1 MGTNQ
6 SSKAKENDINFD
18 PVTKGYFKDLQLIF
32 IHNYIENDNLISNM
46 KVCLDEKNFDQILE
60 DSELANEQNQTIY
73 EPVEFINWLD
83 FLYSYLEEEKAK
95 HRYWAGKML
104 DKLDEEYFLSE
115 NKYLSQFFFEEYGIQ
130 TMPDCLN
137 KKRKSTRKIN
147 INTSI
152 LNVTQNLGG
161 SFGESF
167 NQFESEDDAGYKYK
181 EIRNKVK
188 RYIKNFKEHILN
200 KDHPI
205 NIVAQ
210 IFESVWVD
218 FAKSKIELMKKNYPI
233 TNDEN
238 KKDIEKDIAEITYQ
252 FQKFVIKLQICLKL
266 FYSRTINY
274 SFFNEEKDEL
284 INLIT
289 TLIFRTGRIYEIMF
303 SLYEFSLRNEIE
315 DMTIKYQRLKKI
327 TPEELGVEK
336 KFCLNKETLDLQEQI
351 LLKKLNENEKNNKK
365 ENKDNKESNEK
376 LDLEKGTLLID
387 LNKNKNIEITNM
399 NTLIQVIREK
409 KNRIPRPGD
418 RDMEDMKVKLDFDDN
433 SDSGN
438 TLALYANKNDSV
450 YVESNNNYIGSIL
463 PKLEGNDFLA
473 PSANVSV
480 DNATIHTKALA
491 LNINDSG
498 DELINN
504 NMINLNNIKNNNI
517 KGNDYLFNKKV
528 ILDNQPDEAN
538 DNVFIVRDSNAAGK
552 NVMPFVPE
560 KILGRVSFMRPNND
574 DFISYPYE
582 TAIQLLKQI
591 KKYKTPFEK
600 MMIIASISNEITDC
614 INDFW
619 TEMENYIKK
628 DFLGIEAEQIMT
640 IFIYIIIKSGI
651 TDIFVH
657 CKMIKYFTTC
667 TTKSSMIGYYYSTIE
682 ASITYIKTLKNVD
695 ELFKNKGK
703 NKIFGTDV
711 N

>member
-1 MGTNQ
+1 MGSL
-6 SSKAKENDINFD
+6 SSTKENDINSD

-32 IHNYIENDNLISNM
+32 IHNYIENDNLMSNM
-46 KVCLDEKNFDQILE
+46 KVCLDEKNFDQVLE
-60 DSELANEQNQTIY
+60 DGSPSEFANEQSQTIY
-73 EPVEFINWLD
+73 EPVDFINWLD
-83 FLYSYLEEEKAK
+83 FLYTYLEEEKLK
-95 HRYWAGKML
+95 NRYWAAQML

-130 TMPDCLN
+130 SMPDCIN
-137 KKRKSTRKIN
+137 KKRKRERKIN
-147 INTSI
+147 INTSM

-167 NQFESEDDAGYKYK
+167 NQFDNEDDAGYKYK
-181 EIRNKVK
+181 EFRKKVK
-188 RYIKNFKEHILN
+188 RYIMNFKEHILN

-218 FAKSKIELMKKNYPI
+218 FANSKIDLMKKNYPE
-233 TNDEN
+233 TTDEN
-238 KKDIEKDIAEITYQ
+238 RKDIEKDIAELTYQ

-289 TLIFRTGRIYEIMF
+289 TLIFRTGSIYEVMF
-303 SLYEFSLRNEIE
+303 SLYEFSLRNEIG
-315 DMTIKYQRLKKI
+315 DMIKKYEKLKRI
-327 TPEELGVEK
+327 TPEDLGVAK
-336 KFCLNKETLDLQEQI
+336 QFCLNKETLDLQEQI
-351 LLKKLNENEKNNKK
+351 LLKNLKEINELEKEDKHKGKESQEFDINKGAIEIDLK
-365 ENKDNKESNEK
+365 ENREK
-376 LDLEKGTLLID
+376 TNITTLL
-387 LNKNKNIEITNM
+387 TV
-399 NTLIQVIREK
+399 IQDK
-409 KNRIPRPGD
+409 KKRCPRPGEKN
-418 RDMEDMKVKLDFDDN
+418 MEDMKINLEFEDD
-433 SDSGN
+433 SESQN
-438 TLALYANKNDSV
+438 TLAIYANKNDSV

-463 PKLEGNDFLA
+463 PKLEGNDILA

-480 DNATIHTKALA
+480 DNATLHNKGLPF
-491 LNINDSG
+491 NINDSG
-498 DELINN
+498 DELIGT
-504 NMINLNNIKNNNI
+504 NNNI
-517 KGNDYLFNKKV
+517 INQNQNNKNKQNNNYLFNKKSQ
-528 ILDNQPDEAN
+528 IEQQDDYN
-538 DNVFIVRDSNAAGK
+538 DNIFIIRDSNAAGK

-560 KILGRVSFMRPNND
+560 KILGRVSFMKKNID
-574 DFISYPYE
+574 DYLPYPYE

-591 KKYKTPFEK
+591 SKYKTPFEK

-640 IFIYIIIKSGI
+640 IFIYIIIQSGI

-695 ELFKNKGK
+695 ELFQNKGK
-703 NKIFGTDV
+703 NKIFGTDI

>member
-1 MGTNQ
+1 MGSNQ
-6 SSKAKENDINFD
+6 SSKGKENDIKSD
-18 PVTKGYFKDLQLIF
+18 PITKGYFKDLQLIF
-32 IHNYIENDNLISNM
+32 IHNYIENDNLMSNM
-46 KVCLDEKNFDQILE
+46 KVCLDEKNFDQVLE
-60 DSELANEQNQTIY
+60 DGSPSEFANEQSQTIY
-73 EPVEFINWLD
+73 EPVDFINWLD
-83 FLYSYLEEEKAK
+83 FLYTYLEEEKLK
-95 HRYWAGKML
+95 NRYWAAQML

-130 TMPDCLN
+130 SMPDCIN
-137 KKRKSTRKIN
+137 KKRKRERKIN
-147 INTSI
+147 INTSM

-167 NQFESEDDAGYKYK
+167 NQFDNEDDAGYKYK
-181 EIRNKVK
+181 EFRNKVK
-188 RYIKNFKEHILN
+188 RYIMNFKEHILN

-218 FAKSKIELMKKNYPI
+218 FANKKLDLMRKNYPI
-233 TNDEN
+233 TNEEN
-238 KKDIEKDIAEITYQ
+238 KRDIEKDVAELTYQ

-289 TLIFRTGRIYEIMF
+289 TLIFRTGRIYEVMF

-315 DMTIKYQRLKKI
+315 DMTRKYQRLKKI
-327 TPEELGVEK
+327 TPEELGVAK
-336 KFCLNKETLDLQEQI
+336 QFCLNKETLDLQEQI
-351 LLKKLNENEKNNKK
+351 LLKNLKEINEKENNNKTK
-365 ENKDNKESNEK
+365 SKESNEK
-376 LDLEKGTLLID
+376 IDLEKGTIEID
-387 LNKNKNIEITNM
+387 IREKNIEKNKIS
-399 NTLIQVIREK
+399 TLLTVIQEK
-409 KNRIPRPGD
+409 KSRIPRPGD
-418 RDMEDMKVKLDFDDN
+418 RDMEDMKVNLDFDDDN
-433 SDSGN
+433 SESQN
-438 TLALYANKNDSV
+438 TLAIYANKNDSV
-450 YVESNNNYIGSIL
+450 YVESNNNFLGSIL
-463 PKLEGNDFLA
+463 PKLEGNDLLA

-480 DNATIHTKALA
+480 DNATIHNKGLA

-498 DELINN
+498 DDLINN
-504 NMINLNNIKNNNI
+504 NINNN
-517 KGNDYLFNKKV
+517 KNKQNEYLFSKKV
-528 ILDNQPDEAN
+528 FQDNLQEEGN
-538 DNVFIVRDSNAAGK
+538 DNVFIVRDSNAVSK

-560 KILGRVSFMRPNND
+560 KIIGRVSFMRRNVD
-574 DFISYPYE
+574 DFLSYPYE

-591 KKYKTPFEK
+591 RRYKTPFEK

-682 ASITYIKTLKNVD
+682 ASITYIKTLKNID
-695 ELFKNKGK
+695 ELFQNKGK